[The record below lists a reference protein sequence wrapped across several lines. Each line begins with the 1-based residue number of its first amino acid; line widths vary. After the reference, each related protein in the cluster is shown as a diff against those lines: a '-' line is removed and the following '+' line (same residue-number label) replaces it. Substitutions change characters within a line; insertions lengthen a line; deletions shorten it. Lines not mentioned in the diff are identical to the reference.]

1 VRVVECLNPQAGL
14 ERGRLG
20 VAIQRSG
27 VVQVDAGA
35 CLRPRARNQ
44 RFCRVGFSANSVAG
58 RTEHCTVLL
67 HWYSFGD
74 EFSDVKCAH
83 TASVIIQP
91 TTDLH
96 QATGIIRDDH
106 FGAC

>member
-35 CLRPRARNQ
+35 SLRDRARDQ
-44 RFCRVGFSANSVAG
+44 QVRRVGFSANSVA
-58 RTEHCTVLL
+58 
-67 HWYSFGD
+67 
-74 EFSDVKCAH
+74 
-83 TASVIIQP
+83 
-91 TTDLH
+91 
-96 QATGIIRDDH
+96 
-106 FGAC
+106 